1 MTELDATKY
10 KIINIEYGRI
20 TPRIYLPD
28 GTTQQTN
35 NYSFSYKP
43 NLINQAFSAHRY
55 FLSWYNPD
63 HARVLGPLAPKGA
76 KGSYDRLD
84 HKSPTTLK
92 REVREKEVRNIDLH
106 CYPNFQLEVDDW
118 DNKKVKTN
126 GKGIIVPKK
135 YVEIVK
141 YKKPDTIKQAA
152 KYPDE
157 YMIFG
162 ERVEMKNYYFV
173 LDIDYKGKATPE
185 ERIMEYPPDDTKYPF
200 YSDNFILD
208 RAEALGAVAATV
220 TSYGSYQILFKSRGV
235 EDDGSESPLSF
246 ENPCVRAL
254 IALEMLGYK
263 ARDRFPHIDLLNSPE
278 IPPTIL
284 RFLLAH
290 GIDKSYLL
298 KPCVQMIFRIPG
310 SYNYKRSF
318 CTRGEYYAN
327 PVAYDTN
334 LLTLLY
340 KTPAPTLAVWNTSTP
355 SEVGSTPVAASA
367 ARNTSI
373 PSEVGSTPATK
384 VAGNTSIP
392 SIPSAVPVTSTRNT
406 STPVASA
413 ARNTSIPSVLSTPSV
428 AGVTSIPSVTST
440 RNTSTPV
447 ARNISA
453 PSAVDVTSA
462 DAAVIKIKSIPSVIT
477 PEVADEVRKVIEESK
492 QETAQERIRKN
503 NYIEKIKKV
512 IHYKKHREMWAEIFC
527 KDESFL
533 SSDTPT
539 HGLSIERIAL
549 KYGLT
554 IKSVSTQL
562 KALVNHGYLI
572 TNGVWE
578 HSLKKGR
585 NIIIPQEGRTKRYC
599 FGSKLEEFK
608 VKRAYSIPD
617 IPYERNKSR
626 DGILRDIRRLD
637 RLKIKEIVKVVW
649 EKYKDYVKRCEP
661 PEVRDIG
668 DIQSMVDN
676 WNGKKKQGEIPRWGS
691 G

>member
-10 KIINIEYGRI
+10 KIINIESGRI

-118 DNKKVKTN
+118 DNKKEIKTKA
-126 GKGIIVPKK
+126 GKKITIVPKK

-141 YKKPDTIKQAA
+141 YKKPDTLKQVA

-220 TSYGSYQILFKSRGV
+220 TSYGSYQILFKSRSV

-340 KTPAPTLAVWNTSTP
+340 KTPAP
-355 SEVGSTPVAASA
+355 PVA
-367 ARNTSI
+367 
-373 PSEVGSTPATK
+373 VK
-384 VAGNTSIP
+384 VAGNTS
-392 SIPSAVPVTSTRNT
+392 
-406 STPVASA
+406 TPLTAPAPQVASA
-413 ARNTSIPSVLSTPSV
+413 ARNISIPPTI
-428 AGVTSIPSVTST
+428 GNIPTVG
-440 RNTSTPV
+440 NTPV
-447 ARNISA
+447 T
-453 PSAVDVTSA
+453 P
-462 DAAVIKIKSIPSVIT
+462 DAAVTKIKSIPSVIT

-562 KALVNHGYLI
+562 KALVNHGFLI

-626 DGILRDIRRLD
+626 DGILKDIRRLD

>member
-1 MTELDATKY
+1 MNELDATKY
-10 KIINIEYGRI
+10 KTINIEPGRI

-28 GTTQQTN
+28 GTTQQTD

-63 HARVLGPLAPKGA
+63 HARALAGLVPIEA
-76 KGSYDRLD
+76 KGRNDRLD

-141 YKKPDTIKQAA
+141 YKKPDTLKQIA

-157 YMIFG
+157 YITFG

-185 ERIMEYPPDDTKYPF
+185 ERIMEYRPDDTKYPF

-208 RAEALGAVAATV
+208 RAEALGAVAATM
-220 TSYGSYQILFKSRGV
+220 TSYGSYQILFKSRSV

-263 ARDRFPHIDLLNSPE
+263 AKDRFPHIDLLNSPE

-318 CTRGEYYAN
+318 CTRGEYFAN

-334 LLTLLY
+334 LITLLY
-340 KTPAPTLAVWNTSTP
+340 KTPALQ
-355 SEVGSTPVAASA
+355 VAPA
-367 ARNTSI
+367 AKATENTSI
-373 PSEVGSTPATK
+373 PSAVGK
-384 VAGNTSIP
+384 TSDI
-392 SIPSAVPVTSTRNT
+392 SN
-406 STPVASA
+406 PVASI
-413 ARNTSIPSVLSTPSV
+413 T
-428 AGVTSIPSVTST
+428 
-440 RNTSTPV
+440 
-447 ARNISA
+447 
-453 PSAVDVTSA
+453 
-462 DAAVIKIKSIPSVIT
+462 KIKNIPPLPVIT

-492 QETAQERIRKN
+492 QETKLERIKKSS
-503 NYIEKIKKV
+503 YIEKIKKV

-554 IKSVSTQL
+554 IKTVSIQL
-562 KALVNHGYLI
+562 RALVNHGFLI

-585 NIIIPQEGRTKRYC
+585 NIVIPQEGRTKRYC

-608 VKRAYSIPD
+608 VKRAHPIPD
-617 IPYERNKSR
+617 IPYERHKSR

-637 RLKIKEIVKVVW
+637 RLKIKDITKVVW

-661 PEVRDIG
+661 PEVRDID
-668 DIQSMVDN
+668 DIRSMVDN